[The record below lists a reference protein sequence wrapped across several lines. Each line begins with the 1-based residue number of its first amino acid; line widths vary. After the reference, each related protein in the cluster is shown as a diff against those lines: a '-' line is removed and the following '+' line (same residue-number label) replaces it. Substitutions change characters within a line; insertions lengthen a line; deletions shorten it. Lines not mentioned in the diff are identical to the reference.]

1 VYVMSINIWRQA
13 GDTLDITCNFLYC
26 NQQVHR
32 DFLITLYY
40 ATIISQ
46 FSVHLVETPTTKF
59 KQLMLCR
66 GIIAVYC
73 QNRKKH
79 ID

>member
-1 VYVMSINIWRQA
+1 VSVMSINMWRLA

-32 DFLITLYY
+32 DSLITLYY

-46 FSVHLVETPTTKF
+46 FSAHLVETPKTKF
-59 KQLMLCR
+59 KQLMLFR
-66 GIIAVYC
+66 GIIAVC
-73 QNRKKH
+73 QNHKKY